1 MIIPHYDLYYG
12 NHNKKNNPLNLV
24 TFAVTDNDWYLILSK
39 LCEFRFLLPKASV
52 HLMRKVYDSIFT

>member
-24 TFAVTDNDWYLILSK
+24 TFAVTDNNIALN
-39 LCEFRFLLPKASV
+39 
-52 HLMRKVYDSIFT
+52 